1 MASLGQLLK
10 GVKNA
15 KAAGDEEAVV
25 ILTKM
30 YNDKETEL
38 YGAGEEKEAGFF
50 ENVGKGFAS
59 GAVGM
64 AETAALGAA
73 AFYEEEEELKA
84 RDKIK
89 SVADSFR
96 PEGGDKDS
104 LTYGISSA
112 LGSIA
117 GIAAPAAIA
126 AYSAPAAAA
135 TAVGTGVA
143 GLLGVGAAR
152 GEASERA
159 RSAGATEEERN
170 TAINSILVNAAGV
183 AEALPMGRVFKSI
196 NVPVLNK
203 FIDKLSPKAAEGIS
217 GRLKNAAI
225 TGGLE
230 GVQEVSAE
238 IAQNLTEQEY
248 NALAETFGGARESF
262 TMGAA
267 AGAILDLFLGKRARG
282 SKPTDADPQETVV
295 AEEGT
300 TVEEE
305 ETARDARNEEQI
317 DMFSAELDD
326 AEIANLERGEVG
338 PTEEEIVRENER
350 RAGER
355 IETGATEQI
364 DMLEDDAETVEI
376 ESLLAAEE
384 AQAAVDADAKT
395 RLRQE
400 SELESVAGR
409 VEGRAVSESNAR
421 RESILQEVIE
431 ANPTTNYNKLD
442 KAFQRKLV
450 DEGYTDTTTN
460 ERETGAIQKAVNFQ
474 KAKDGSRLTEG
485 VDRNTDTSA
494 MEARIPERRGAAL
507 TGDVDAAAKTNIPER
522 RVVAQEEQVEQTGPT
537 EAEKTAIASNL
548 TALINKNKK
557 EPSTEIMAGRL
568 EKSIARENKDVSK
581 LERRGAALTGDVTD
595 TSSQEATP
603 AVRTLNPKTN
613 KFRFKDSNRF
623 ITPHKVLDQDM
634 QKLDTLAKTE
644 FGQRRTD
651 VDFTDAAIARRVQA
665 KTVGKYISQFDTP
678 ADALINAVS
687 EVSDPKNKMYR
698 EPNEAKEKEPS
709 GTLPIGKDPLAK
721 NLAGTGG
728 ANAQAVLSWAKD
740 NLSAET
746 NAQLDV
752 RLELAKNRIVES
764 EKSVKSRESG
774 ATDVQLLKD
783 REARQEE
790 SRNKKIEE
798 ASRGKVQVVPDRKAP
813 IKKTEPS
820 PTVRADKAAK
830 KKDTDLVDTKEADKT
845 AKKIDA
851 SIEKS
856 TANPPLTE
864 DMSPAQ
870 VTARVKA
877 DTTAWL
883 GVEGN
888 KITYGLRLDPRDE
901 VALGNDLSS
910 AVKGLVNKGDLKGA
924 LQELSNTTK
933 NKRVKQVA
941 RALAANMGDTTIV
954 MGKVE
959 GLDVASFNSNANTI
973 TLDPD
978 KAMTVHALLHEA
990 THAATTNI
998 LSNKSHPLTKQLT
1011 KLYEDTKGS
1020 LDTVYGAESLAEFVA
1035 ETFSN
1040 PAFQRKLASINI
1052 KGEDINVL
1060 QRFFRSVTNY
1070 VRGLV
1075 GMETKPIGSALDAA
1089 DSAIM
1094 AILAP
1099 SMKSIGVGSL
1109 NATKDGVTEVLN
1121 SMAGIQKSLRSGPL
1135 KPFIDSAVEFLGDAG
1150 VSGGARQFFL
1160 KLTGSQA
1167 LGDIARRYGF
1177 DQVGL
1182 ELHATFENMR
1192 ANMQKADKKIKERL
1206 DSYDTWAKNAGSAQV
1221 DLLNDIVYSE
1231 KYGATVYQ
1239 VDPTKPQS
1247 DYKGKTDDS
1256 GNDLEAVWVAQSK
1269 QWKKLEPKGKTM
1281 FTEQR
1286 NEYIRLHKELVKVI
1300 EGEID
1305 SLEARIDPND
1315 PQAQKTFDDNKVK
1328 LKKQINQRLLDAG
1341 QLEVYF
1347 PLVRQGKYKLSFDT
1361 LVTNKETGESRVE
1374 SVFLMFDRK
1383 VDRDNI
1389 LAEVEADSNTQGK
1402 PVPYDGDTRR
1412 DSFNN
1417 APSGSFVS
1425 DVLAIVNA
1433 SMPKGKDSIATQEQ
1447 IMRLFIESL
1456 PETSFAKSLQKR
1468 KGTLGYDKNVRA
1480 AMDSKGHDLS
1490 SQIEKMKSSAVI
1502 RALEKEINDTKRPAN
1517 INLGTFNKVRDE
1529 LLVRAQFART
1539 GATNK
1544 ATEKYYQRSNQ
1555 LAFIYTIGFN
1565 ASSALVNLSQIPL
1578 VVMPFLGAKFGYAET
1593 SAAMARASKFVGSSA
1608 ISIDEYYD
1616 INLDTDVYTIKPSMI
1631 KKIQKTSKD
1640 KEAADAKIAEM
1651 ERMIP
1656 LVKAANNRGQVYHSE
1671 IKDQL
1676 RATEGTSKNP
1686 ALKMLDK
1693 VSMMSAVMFSTAE
1706 RFNRQTTLTMSYNL
1720 VLDKIDAIHK
1730 SKKNEKYYS
1739 AVDAKFIDVP
1749 TSSEARMEYAAK
1761 EALYLTQETNGGSV
1775 LETAAGYSQQ
1785 GIGRVALMYKSYGLQ
1800 MYYSMLKAGKI
1811 AADNAFAKDAEGKQL
1826 RNMALKQVA
1835 GIHGTAVFFAGV
1847 QGAPLYGAISMIA
1860 DLFFLD
1866 DEEDDFDTAVR
1877 KHIGEGWY
1885 KGAVTELTGVDVAG
1899 RVRLTGLLLQE
1910 NRFNKDASLEENLA
1924 FYLGGPALSTANRL
1938 YRGLEDLRS
1947 GDIGSVE
1954 RGIENLFPAGL
1965 TNAWRNTVGRNVREG
1980 GIKTRR
1986 QDPIYDDMTV
1996 GDFAAQALGFPPAEY
2011 TFRQEQTARNKGVEQ
2026 AIVTKRTRL
2035 TKQFYIANRM
2045 GDVESMNR
2053 LIDEMVEHNNR
2064 HPVEAIT
2071 PQQIMKSFESHM
2083 QTSAKMHNG
2092 VTINPLMQYAIMKSN
2107 MDYKQ

>member
-1 MASLGQLLK
+1 MATIQQLED
-10 GVKNA
+10 A
-15 KAAGDEEAVV
+15 IARARAAQDEESARY
-25 ILTKM
+25 LLDQRNQK
-30 YNDKETEL
+30 L
-38 YGAGEEKEAGFF
+38 EEKYGSTTKTNRGNDSSFF

-64 AETAALGAA
+64 AETASLGAA

-126 AYSAPAAAA
+126 AMSAPAAAA

-159 RSAGATEEERN
+159 RAAGATEEQRN

-217 GRLKNAAI
+217 GKLKNAAI

-248 NALAETFGGARESF
+248 NALAETFGGTRESF

-282 SKPTDADPQETVV
+282 SKPTDTAPEEAVV
-295 AEEGT
+295 AEE
-300 TVEEE
+300 ES
-305 ETARDARNEEQI
+305 RDARNEEQI
-317 DMFSAELDD
+317 DMFSTELDD
-326 AEIANLERGEVG
+326 AEIADLDREEEVG

-350 RAGER
+350 RTTEKT
-355 IETGATEQI
+355 ETGATEQL
-364 DMLEDDAETVEI
+364 DMLDQIEYEDIQVEEDAKIVR
-376 ESLLAAEE
+376 
-384 AQAAVDADAKT
+384 AQADADAET

-400 SELESVAGR
+400 SDLESADAR

-431 ANPTTNYNKLD
+431 ASPTTNYNTVRNKFSAALSTEGITD
-442 KAFQRKLV
+442 NKA
-450 DEGYTDTTTN
+450 N
-460 ERETGAIQKAVNFQ
+460 EREILTIQKAINFQ
-474 KAKDGSRLTEG
+474 KAEEGSRLTKG
-485 VDRNTDTSA
+485 VDQNTDTSA
-494 MEARIPERRGAAL
+494 MEAQIPERRSAVE
-507 TGDVDAAAKTNIPER
+507 TGDVDPAAREQVATKKVNPEEK
-522 RVVAQEEQVEQTGPT
+522 RVFTQEEQIDQTGPT
-537 EAEKTAIASNL
+537 NAEKTTIASNL
-548 TALINKNKK
+548 TATIKENKAA
-557 EPSTEIMAGRL
+557 PSTATMAGRL
-568 EKSIARENKDVSK
+568 EKSIAKDKRRSAVLTEDVS
-581 LERRGAALTGDVTD
+581 D
-595 TSSQEATP
+595 TSSQEAAP
-603 AVRTLNPKTN
+603 ADIEGSIEFPTAVPRGTEFTNPDDVTAINTLLGKKIPRDEKGMEQTAQTYL
-613 KFRFKDSNRF
+613 KRFKR
-623 ITPHKVLDQDM
+623 
-634 QKLDTLAKTE
+634 
-644 FGQRRTD
+644 
-651 VDFTDAAIARRVQA
+651 
-665 KTVGKYISQFDTP
+665 P
-678 ADALINAVS
+678 ADAFTAIAFEIAENTPKFRAQKGTPTS
-687 EVSDPKNKMYR
+687 EK
-698 EPNEAKEKEPS
+698 AKF
-709 GTLPIGKDPLAK
+709 
-721 NLAGTGG
+721 AGTGG
-728 ANAQAVLSWAKD
+728 VNTKATLQWIEK
-740 NLSAET
+740 NLSPDAKAEIDKRVVEQQKEST
-746 NAQLDV
+746 KVEEDV
-752 RLELAKNRIVES
+752 TARSTSAAEATRLKRRDNEAAVKVDKVTDGKAKVVGTSKPRKKVFKVEDAVP
-764 EKSVKSRESG
+764 E
-774 ATDVQLLKD
+774 ATDIDANPKTGTKPTKMTDVEKKLAATSEAIENVQG
-783 REARQEE
+783 
-790 SRNKKIEE
+790 KK
-798 ASRGKVQVVPDRKAP
+798 GKNTKAP
-813 IKKTEPS
+813 LS
-820 PTVRADKAAK
+820 D
-830 KKDTDLVDTKEADKT
+830 
-845 AKKIDA
+845 
-851 SIEKS
+851 
-856 TANPPLTE
+856 
-864 DMSPAQ
+864 DMSPEQ
-870 VTARVKA
+870 VSAKIKA
-877 DTTAWL
+877 DTEIAL
-883 GVEGN
+883 AAGL
-888 KITYGLRLDPRDE
+888 KITHGLRLDPRDA
-901 VALGNDLSS
+901 VALNNDLPS
-910 AVKGLVNKGDLKGA
+910 AVTDLIKKGRPKRA
-924 LQELSNTTK
+924 LQELANTTK

-954 MGKVE
+954 IGKVE
-959 GLDVASFNSNANTI
+959 GLDVASFNANANTI

-978 KAMTVHALLHEA
+978 KSMTVHALLHES
-990 THAATTNI
+990 THAATINI

-1060 QRFFRSVTNY
+1060 QRFFRAVTNY
-1070 VRGLV
+1070 VRGLI
-1075 GMETKPIGSALDAA
+1075 GMDTVPTGSALDAA

-1099 SMKSIGVGSL
+1099 SMKSVGIGSL
-1109 NATKDGVTEVLN
+1109 DATKDGVTEVLN

-1177 DQVGL
+1177 GKVGL

-1206 DSYDTWAKNAGSAQV
+1206 DSYDVWAKDAKSEQV

-1231 KYGATVYQ
+1231 EYGATVYQ
-1239 VDPTKPQS
+1239 VDPTKQRS
-1247 DYKGKTDDS
+1247 YYEKTENRFDDS
-1256 GNDLEAVWVAQSK
+1256 GNDKLPIYKELEK
-1269 QWKKLEPKGKTM
+1269 QWNKLEPKGKKM

-1286 NEYIRLHKELVKVI
+1286 EEYMRLHKELVKVI

-1305 SLEARIDPND
+1305 SLEAKIDPND
-1315 PQAQKTFDDNKVK
+1315 PQSQKTFDDNKAK

-1361 LVTNKETGESRVE
+1361 LVKNKKTGESRVE

-1389 LAEVEADSNTQGK
+1389 LEEVQADPNTQGE
-1402 PVPYDGDTRR
+1402 PVPYDGDTKRA
-1412 DSFNN
+1412 SFNN

-1425 DVLAIVNA
+1425 DVLAVVNA

-1468 KGTLGYDKNVRA
+1468 KGTLGFDKNVRA

-1502 RALEKEINDTKRPAN
+1502 RALEKEVNDTKRPAN
-1517 INLGTFNKVRDE
+1517 IDLGTFNKVRDE
-1529 LLVRAQFART
+1529 LLNRAQFART

-1544 ATEKYYQRSNQ
+1544 TTEKLAQRSNQ

-1593 SAAMARASKFVGSSA
+1593 SMAMARASKFVGSSA

-1616 INLDTDVYTIKPSMI
+1616 INLDTDVYTLKPSMI

-1640 KEAADAKIAEM
+1640 KDAADIKIAEM

-1656 LVKAANNRGQVYHSE
+1656 LVKAANDRGQVYHSE

-1693 VSMMSAVMFSTAE
+1693 VSMVSAVMFSTAE
-1706 RFNRQTTLTMSYNL
+1706 RFNRQTTLAMSYNL
-1720 VLDKIDAIHK
+1720 VLDKIDGIHK

-1739 AVDAKFIDVP
+1739 AVDAKFIDIP
-1749 TSSEARMEYAAK
+1749 TSSEARMEFAAR

-1811 AADNAFAKDAEGKQL
+1811 AATNAFAKDAEGIEL
-1826 RNMALKQVA
+1826 RTMALKQVA
-1835 GIHGTAVFFAGV
+1835 GIHGTAIFFAGI

-1877 KHIGEGWY
+1877 KHMGEGWY
-1885 KGAVTELTGVDVAG
+1885 KGAVTELTGVDIAG

-1938 YRGLEDLRS
+1938 YRGIEDLRS

-1954 RGIENLFPAGL
+1954 RGIENLAPAGL
-1965 TNAWRNTVGRNVREG
+1965 TNLYRNTLGRNVREG

-1986 QDPIYDDMTV
+1986 QDPIYDDMTT

-2011 TFRQEQTARNKGVEQ
+2011 TFRQEQTARNKGVEK

-2045 GDVESMNR
+2045 GDVEAMNR
-2053 LIDEMVEHNNR
+2053 LMSEIIEHNNR
-2064 HPVEAIT
+2064 HPVEAVS
-2071 PQQIMKSFESHM
+2071 PDQIMKSVESHI

-2092 VTINPLMQYAIMKSN
+2092 VTINPLMKYAISMSN
-2107 MDYKQ
+2107 REYRQ